1 MKYRLTIDRQDGPR
15 EVHEYPD
22 KEWLYGDLDEDFHGL
37 QEGDT
42 YQVEML
48 VHQGDLFGV
57 RDAMDLGED
66 E

>member
-22 KEWLYGDLDEDFHGL
+22 KAWLYGDLDEDFHGL

-42 YQVEML
+42 YEVEIL
-48 VHQGDLFGV
+48 VRQAEMF
-57 RDAMDLGED
+57 GED
-66 E
+66 DG